1 MLIVQVFV
9 MCLGMFVIHTLA
21 YAEVTHNARSLGGVV
36 NGPYVSC
43 YYAGG
48 ASLCS

>member
-1 MLIVQVFV
+1 MLIVKYVSFFGV
-9 MCLGMFVIHTLA
+9 SVIHTLA
-21 YAEVTHNARSLGGVV
+21 YAEVTHDARSLGGVV
-36 NGPYVSC
+36 NGPYVSY